1 MKFSPRYG
9 TTVTNGLFMSSRDD
23 GLTFKLWDEPFIP
36 IGPERSNNW
45 VYGDGYQSMGLIET
59 PADDSTASPVLSFY
73 AGEGHWKD
81 SPILRRYTIRID
93 GFVSLY
99 GKQTAGEFVT
109 KPLIFSGKSLSLNFS
124 TSAAGSILVELEDIN
139 GNPFPGFSFSDCD
152 ELFGDTIDRTV
163 TWCDNSSVSSLEGKQ
178 ILVRMRLSEADL
190 FSLKFKE

>member
-9 TTVTNGLFMSSRDD
+9 TTVTNGLFMSSRD

-59 PADDSTASPVLSFY
+59 PADDPTASPVLSFY

-81 SPILRRYTIRID
+81 SPTLRRYAIRID
-93 GFVSLY
+93 GFVSLH
-99 GKQTAGEFVT
+99 GRQNAGEFVT

-139 GNPFPGFSFSDCD
+139 GNLLHGFSFSYCD
-152 ELFGDTIDRTV
+152 ELFGDTIERTV
-163 TWCDNSSVSSLEGKQ
+163 TWQGNSDVSSLAGKQ
-178 ILVRMRLSEADL
+178 IRVRMRLSEADL